1 MKQPQGSEELIERY
15 LLGELSAAEQTA
27 LENEYFVDQAKY
39 DQLCKAEDDLLDRY
53 ARGALSPADRERVE
67 RQYLT
72 NPWRQRHVEFAKA
85 LTQVIEGE
93 QTARSAAKGT
103 TDVSWWAQFVAL
115 PRSLRGAVGLI
126 PTIAALLIV
135 FGGTWFAI
143 ETSRLRAQLAEAVR
157 VVEEQQRHAQTQAR
171 QIADLDAQYRLLT
184 EEYER
189 LQTQLRAVKK
199 TESFPSPI
207 DSAPVFLALSVDAFR
222 SSGAQGPQALT
233 IPRGAVK
240 VRLRLNLSGNEFPAY
255 RITLLT
261 ADGSEVFSKS
271 GLRPRASK
279 AGDFV
284 IANLPASKF
293 ASGDNV
299 LALNGINSTGEA
311 EPLGKSIIKVRR
323 Q

>member
-1 MKQPQGSEELIERY
+1 MKQTQGSEELIERY

-85 LTQVIEGE
+85 LTQVMVGE

-103 TDVSWWAQFVAL
+103 SDVSWWAQFVAP
-115 PRSLRGAVGLI
+115 PRSLRGALGLI

-143 ETSRLRAQLAEAVR
+143 ETSRLRAQLAEAQR
-157 VVEEQQRHAQTQAR
+157 EVEEQRRHAQTQAS
-171 QIADLDAQYRLLT
+171 QIADLGAQYGRLT

-189 LQTQLRAVKK
+189 LQAQLR
-199 TESFPSPI
+199 TESSPSPI
-207 DSAPVFLALSVDAFR
+207 TSAPVFLALSVDALR
-222 SSGAQGPQALT
+222 SSGAQEPQALT
-233 IPRGAVK
+233 IPRGAVE

-255 RITLLT
+255 RVTLLT
-261 ADGSEVFSKS
+261 ADGSEIFSKN

-284 IANLPASKF
+284 IATLPASKF
-293 ASGDNV
+293 ASGDIV
-299 LALNGINSTGEA
+299 LALSGISSTGEA